1 MRTFAYLVAG
11 HIVSLLDD
19 INLVQEAGRKRKT
32 HGGVERAHAKWLTI
46 PVSLQSQAKWKR
58 SSRTYMAL
66 SQRDSAHLGYIYHSK
81 LMLKFCLFPP
91 F

>member
-1 MRTFAYLVAG
+1 MKRTHLQVTLKA
-11 HIVSLLDD
+11 
-19 INLVQEAGRKRKT
+19 R
-32 HGGVERAHAKWLTI
+32 VEVCSIFPICARVCADVGEKAHAKWLTI